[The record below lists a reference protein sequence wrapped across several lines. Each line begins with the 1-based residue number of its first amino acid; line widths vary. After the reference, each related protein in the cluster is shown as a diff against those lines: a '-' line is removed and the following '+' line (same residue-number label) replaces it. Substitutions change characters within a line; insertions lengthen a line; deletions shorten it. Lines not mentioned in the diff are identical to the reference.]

1 MGDGCGEATNE
12 WVQTTVAV
20 MGVITGATEQG
31 SFATL
36 SDPSGVRFGLH
47 QK

>member
-1 MGDGCGEATNE
+1 
-12 WVQTTVAV
+12 
-20 MGVITGATEQG
+20 MGVITGAAEQG
-31 SFATL
+31 RFATL